1 LDGEEEGL
9 CWFTGAKIK
18 SREAGSVFFFLK
30 GGSNQKRKM
39 GKSWGR
45 LLEAVRGEEGGGM
58 GGDCFFIFLREEG
71 LRLRKRNEFRVFYL

>member
-9 CWFTGAKIK
+9 CWFTGAKDKI
-18 SREAGSVFFFLK
+18 REGGSVFFFLK
-30 GGSNQKRKM
+30 GGSDQKRKM

-58 GGDCFFIFLREEG
+58 GGACFFYFFKRGGAAAKEE
-71 LRLRKRNEFRVFYL
+71 KRV